1 MEITFW
7 WRKWKE
13 LRFELDPLGKTEG
26 KTGSGCWEIR
36 SLCFDHVLLQSL
48 THPSDDT
55 EWGCGL
61 RGIGFFF
68 FLISRSWWEWILNC
82 SGLLV
87 IMLIFI
93 LFLQGT
99 WFWRVVIGGDA
110 EFGTLPPPMWHTVG
124 HIFYF
129 RKRGYWWNKVWKRRE
144 KTRLPLGR
152 WCFSSWNPERRWSG
166 KIQIKR
172 H

>member
-1 MEITFW
+1 MLGNQEFVFCCKVSLIQVMILNEDVGLG
-7 WRKWKE
+7 E
-13 LRFELDPLGKTEG
+13 LA
-26 KTGSGCWEIR
+26 
-36 SLCFDHVLLQSL
+36 
-48 THPSDDT
+48 
-55 EWGCGL
+55 
-61 RGIGFFF
+61 FFF
-68 FLISRSWWEWILNC
+68 FPKSHLFLVCLLSLNLFQRWWEWILNC

-93 LFLQGT
+93 LFLQRT

-110 EFGTLPPPMWHTVG
+110 EFGNMPPPVWHTVG

-144 KTRLPLGR
+144 KMRSLFGR
-152 WCFSSWNPERRWSG
+152 WCFFSWNPERRWSG